1 MFFAQN
7 PARPLLLAGATN
19 IIRTDLGAG
28 GAVKNNNTSRFCWSA
43 IFNKVIIHISKWKY
57 LHLSAGAHRDQKRA
71 SEQLELEL
79 QAMCEPPTVGTKSL
93 TLVFWKSSK
102 CS

>member
-71 SEQLELEL
+71 ADSPGVRAASDFEMPDVDASNQTGI
-79 QAMCEPPTVGTKSL
+79 P
-93 TLVFWKSSK
+93 
-102 CS
+102 